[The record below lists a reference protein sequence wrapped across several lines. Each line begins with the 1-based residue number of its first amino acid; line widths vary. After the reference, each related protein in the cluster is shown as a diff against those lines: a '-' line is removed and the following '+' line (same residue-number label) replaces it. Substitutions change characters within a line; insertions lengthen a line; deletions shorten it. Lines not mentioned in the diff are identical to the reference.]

1 MSSCDPNL
9 NKLMNLIRFNVN
21 LSQYADVGSLE
32 RQSPDYILEKYNH
45 WIGFEPVTPHP
56 HYTPDSL
63 HNFFNLYRRIW
74 GDYDQVRR
82 HLLYLY
88 QTKSMNLVQM
98 VFYFEQ
104 YFGPIDLISAIEKS
118 GLHTIIERDFLPK
131 VIEANKENLTIIL
144 RDMRIKSL
152 NLS

>member
-9 NKLMNLIRFNVN
+9 NKLMNLIRFNLN
-21 LSQYADVGSLE
+21 LSKYADARSLE

-45 WIGFEPVTPHP
+45 WIGFEPATPHP
-56 HYTPDSL
+56 HYTPDNL
-63 HNFFNLYRRIW
+63 HNFLNLYRRIW
-74 GDYDQVRR
+74 GDHDQVRR

-98 VFYFEQ
+98 VTYFER

-118 GLHTIIERDFLPK
+118 GLHPIIESDFLPK
-131 VIEANKENLTIIL
+131 VIEANKEKLTIIL
-144 RDMRIKSL
+144 RDLRIKSL
-152 NLS
+152 NL

>member
-9 NKLMNLIRFNVN
+9 NKLMNLIRFNVS
-21 LSQYADVGSLE
+21 LSPYVDVGSLE
-32 RQSPDYILEKYNH
+32 RQSSDYILEKYNH
-45 WIGFEPVTPHP
+45 WIGFEPVTPHT
-56 HYTPDSL
+56 HYTPDNL
-63 HNFFNLYRRIW
+63 HNFLNLYGRIW

-88 QTKSMNLVQM
+88 QTNSMNLVQM
-98 VFYFEQ
+98 VTYFEQ
-104 YFGPIDLISAIEKS
+104 YFGPINLISAIEKS
-118 GLHTIIERDFLPK
+118 GLHPIIERDFLPK
-131 VIEANKENLTIIL
+131 VIKANKENLTIIL